1 MDLIKGGFS
10 YFTTPILPENY
21 SMLEKE
27 AVQNSKPYKILYD
40 VSSIEQMKENLPG
53 LSGYLLL
60 QVSEDK
66 QSLYVAYSQVSKER
80 KFQYYVSK
88 MPLGEDK
95 RNELKSMVERL
106 ATLKTTMQ
114 KTPIT
119 IEEDLEA
126 LEKESEQEISSIIE
140 QLEVFFKPVTS
151 AINEM
156 MHPVLAEGSAL
167 ETASQ

>member
-1 MDLIKGGFS
+1 
-10 YFTTPILPENY
+10 
-21 SMLEKE
+21 
-27 AVQNSKPYKILYD
+27 
-40 VSSIEQMKENLPG
+40 
-53 LSGYLLL
+53 
-60 QVSEDK
+60 
-66 QSLYVAYSQVSKER
+66 
-80 KFQYYVSK
+80 